1 MDEREPL
8 YTTGRDINRNSH
20 YGKEY
25 GVSSKN
31 SKQKYHIIQQS
42 LGYIQRKQNQYLK
55 EMSVHLIS
63 LQLLFML
70 AKPWK

>member
-1 MDEREPL
+1 MDERESL
-8 YTTGRDINRNSH
+8 YTTGRDINQNSH

-31 SKQKYHIIQQS
+31 SKQEYHIIQQS

-55 EMSVHLIS
+55 GFRMGSTCIPVMDS
-63 LQLLFML
+63 F
-70 AKPWK
+70 